1 MLLFSFIGLI
11 LLTFS
16 LAAISHVIG
25 ITSFSKA
32 FSRIMLFC
40 IALIILGWVISP
52 LRNKVVLSKE
62 DYYGAYIINRKFFP
76 GKQADW
82 QYNSFRFEIREND
95 SIYFHVT
102 EGEKI
107 IQTFKGKVRFVTPYN
122 STRLIIDMAEPT
134 HHIVSDNPTTF
145 RSIWNFNLVFE
156 SPKFYNVY
164 FKKGKWVPIN

>member
-1 MLLFSFIGLI
+1 MLLFGFIGLI
-11 LLTFS
+11 FVTT
-16 LAAISHVIG
+16 LAAGVSHITG
-25 ITSFSKA
+25 IANFPRA
-32 FSRIMLFC
+32 FTRIMLFF
-40 IALIILGWVISP
+40 IALIILGWVTSP
-52 LRNKVVLSKE
+52 LRTKMVLSKE
-62 DYYGAYIINRKFFP
+62 DYYGGYIINRKVFP

-134 HHIVSDNPTTF
+134 HHIVSGNPTTY
-145 RSIWNFNLVFE
+145 RNVWNFNLVFE
-156 SPKFYNVY
+156 SPKFYNVF
-164 FKKGKWVPIN
+164 FKKGKWTPIN